1 MIILAIDP
9 GITGALAFLDTDK
22 PSRVAVFDMPI
33 LDGDVNPHV
42 LRDHI
47 QTFMPDQAI
56 IERASS
62 RPKQGVA
69 GVWRFSA
76 AYTTACVV
84 VRLMNI
90 PLKITT
96 PAHWKKA
103 LKLHGGKD
111 GKEQARTLA
120 VDLFPV
126 CAQHFSRVKD
136 HGRAE
141 AALLALY
148 FGQYAIPK

>member
-9 GITGALAFLDTDK
+9 GITGALAFLDVSN
-22 PSRVAVFDMPI
+22 PNRVAVFDMPV
-33 LDGDVNPHV
+33 LDGDVNPHA

-47 QTFMPDQAI
+47 QTFMPDQAV

-90 PLKITT
+90 PLKIIT
-96 PAHWKKA
+96 PTSWKKA
-103 LKLHGGKD
+103 MHLPGGKD

-120 VDLFPV
+120 VDMFPL
-126 CAQHFSRVKD
+126 CAQHFSRHKD

-141 AALLALY
+141 AALLAFHY
-148 FGQYAIPK
+148 GQWAILK

>member
-9 GITGALAFLDTDK
+9 GITGALAFLDINALN
-22 PSRVAVFDMPI
+22 RVAVFDMPV
-33 LDGDVNPHV
+33 LDGDVNPHA

-47 QTFMPDQAI
+47 QTFKPDQAV
-56 IERASS
+56 IERAAS

-69 GVWRFSA
+69 SVWRFSA

-84 VRLMNI
+84 VRMMNI
-90 PLKITT
+90 PLTITT
-96 PAHWKKA
+96 PSRWKKA
-103 LKLHGGKD
+103 MNLQGGKD

-120 VDLFPV
+120 VDLFPL
-126 CAQHFSRVKD
+126 CAQHFNRKKD

-141 AALLALY
+141 AALLAFH
-148 FGQYAIPK
+148 FGQYAILK